1 MDVMYGDARTGPE
14 TRPQHLL
21 LTLLGDYW
29 YQREGSIPSTALVGL
44 LAEFDVTEQ
53 NARAALSRLA
63 RRGLLAS
70 VRQGRAT
77 RYRLT
82 PQAHATLAEG
92 TDRIFGF
99 GHRAHTWDGT
109 WTCVSF
115 SVPESMRS
123 TRTTLRTRLR
133 WLGFAPLY
141 DAAWF
146 APGDR

>member
-92 TDRIFGF
+92 TELVVSGD
-99 GHRAHTWDGT
+99 HRFLTGRGWKF
-109 WTCVSF
+109 VN
-115 SVPESMRS
+115 
-123 TRTTLRTRLR
+123 
-133 WLGFAPLY
+133 
-141 DAAWF
+141 
-146 APGDR
+146 GDQ